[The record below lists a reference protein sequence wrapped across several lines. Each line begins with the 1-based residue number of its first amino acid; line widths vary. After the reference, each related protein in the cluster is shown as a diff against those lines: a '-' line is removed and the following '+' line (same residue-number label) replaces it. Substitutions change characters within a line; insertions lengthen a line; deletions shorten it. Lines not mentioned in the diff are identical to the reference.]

1 MLEPGLKIRDF
12 HPEDLETLH
21 EIDRICFPE
30 DMAFTRR
37 DLLYYLGK
45 AGSVARV
52 AEVSGIAAGFILGR
66 MENGRNGHI
75 FTLDVVPAKRRCG
88 IGFSL
93 MEDFH
98 RILERN
104 KIHGVLLEVGTENL
118 AAQRLYKKMHYKFIQ
133 ILPGYYNGNAD
144 AYRMLRII

>member
-1 MLEPGLKIRDF
+1 MFGPSLRIRDF
-12 HPEDLETLH
+12 HPKDLKTLH

-37 DLLYYLGK
+37 DLLYYLGQE
-45 AGSVARV
+45 GSVARI
-52 AEVSGIAAGFILGR
+52 AEVSGVVAGFILGR
-66 MENGRNGHI
+66 MENGRKGHI
-75 FTLDVVPAKRRCG
+75 FTLDVVPAKRRRG

-104 KIHGVLLEVGTENL
+104 KIHGVILEVGTENI
-118 AAQRLYKKMHYKFIQ
+118 AAQSLYKKLHYRFIG